1 MTTDS
6 VVWRVEIDLRSGRAV
21 VQHGPIC
28 YLDDTLAMFD
38 TEQEARAFAD
48 SIAECELAAD
58 ADVED

>member
-28 YLDDTLAMFD
+28 YLDDTLATFD

-48 SIAECELAAD
+48 SIGGENGEGSA
-58 ADVED
+58 